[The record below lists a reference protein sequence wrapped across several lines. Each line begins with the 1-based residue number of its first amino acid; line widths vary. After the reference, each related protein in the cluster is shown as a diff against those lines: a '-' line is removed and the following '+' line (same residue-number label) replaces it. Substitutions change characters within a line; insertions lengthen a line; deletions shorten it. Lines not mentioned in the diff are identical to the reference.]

1 MLTSKQIKD
10 FFHVFE
16 LDEEKTPETYTFT
29 NDYLETKLRIV
40 QDKYVQFTDKN
51 GVVSTQVTLELMD
64 EGILTKV
71 AELLFGE
78 ITFDI
83 HKDGTAPLPL
93 FELEKD
99 TRAGLTDDGNP
110 ILALSGNAIDGD
122 FDRMLLKYK
131 NAERM
136 LSDHGLHAGNP
147 FNVETFTRTASTG
160 IRASNIALSFIIA
173 AGVVIVDENEWERSV
188 YTKLGLESGT
198 VDYWIDMLGSDLR
211 VN

>member
-1 MLTSKQIKD
+1 MLTPKQIKD
-10 FFHVFE
+10 FFRIFE

-51 GVVSTQVTLELMD
+51 GIESTQVSLELMN
-64 EGILTKV
+64 EGLLSKV
-71 AELLFGE
+71 ADLLFGE
-78 ITFDI
+78 IEFSI
-83 HKDGTAPLPL
+83 HKDGTAPLSL

-99 TRAGLTDDGNP
+99 TRAGLTDDGVP

-122 FDRMLLKYK
+122 YDRMRIKYK

-136 LSDHGLHAGNP
+136 LTDRGLHAGNP
-147 FNVETFTRTASTG
+147 FNVETFTRSSSAG
-160 IRASNIALSFIIA
+160 IRASNMALSFIIA

>member
-1 MLTSKQIKD
+1 MLTPKQIED
-10 FFHVFE
+10 FFSIFE

-29 NDYLETKLRIV
+29 NDYLDTQLSIFY
-40 QDKYVQFTDKN
+40 DKYVQFTDMN
-51 GVVSTQVTLELMD
+51 GIESTQVSLDLMN
-64 EGILTKV
+64 EGLLSKV
-71 AELLFGE
+71 ADLMFGY
-78 ITFDI
+78 IDFSI
-83 HKDGTAPLPL
+83 HKDGTAPLSL

-99 TRAGLTDDGNP
+99 TRTGLADDGQP
-110 ILALSGNAIDGD
+110 IFALSGNAIDGD
-122 FDRMLLKYK
+122 YDRMRLKYK

-136 LSDHGLHAGNP
+136 LEDHGLHTGNP
-147 FNVETFTRTASTG
+147 FNIETFTRTSSTG

-173 AGVVIVDENEWERSV
+173 AGVVVVDENEWERSV